1 MSAALALRPSDP
13 SAIDC
18 PFADGAWWGVWHWAE
33 HPRTTRAGAELAGLL
48 APLRPLVVARCA
60 APLWTETVLRA
71 LDALAYVTHEVTPAL
86 LLRAP
91 RPARPECLPQRYAVE
106 AMVEE
111 LRRSSG
117 GEDLRA
123 YIEEARAALTRAEG
137 PGASAVLFDLDQVWA
152 HATEG
157 AHYRDPDSMRTAGR
171 CAGWVTSRAGSP
183 SGSTRPELD
192 TWEPAARLACIL
204 AEVTPCSR

>member
-1 MSAALALRPSDP
+1 VSAALALSPRDP

-60 APLWTETVLRA
+60 EALWTETLLRA
-71 LDALAYVTHEVTPAL
+71 LDVLAYLTHEVTPAL
-86 LLRAP
+86 LLRTP
-91 RPARPECLPQRYAVE
+91 RPARPERLRQQHAVE
-106 AMVEE
+106 VVAEE

-117 GEDLRA
+117 GEELRA

-137 PGASAVLFDLDQVWA
+137 PGASALLFDLDQVWA
-152 HATEG
+152 HVAQG
-157 AHYRDPDSMRTAGR
+157 AHHRDPDAMRVAGR
-171 CAGWVTSRAGSP
+171 CAGWVVSRAGSP

-192 TWEPAARLACIL
+192 TWEPAARLAGIL
-204 AEVTPCSR
+204 AGVARQ